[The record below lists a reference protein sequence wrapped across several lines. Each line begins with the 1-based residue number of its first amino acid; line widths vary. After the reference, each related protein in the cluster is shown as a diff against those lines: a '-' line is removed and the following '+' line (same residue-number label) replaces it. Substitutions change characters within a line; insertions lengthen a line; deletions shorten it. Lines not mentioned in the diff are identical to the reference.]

1 MAVLDDLLKF
11 IAQYQMLIAKQE
23 TKAAQALAKRYKA
36 MYARIA
42 PQVEA
47 LAEQIAT
54 GELSVAEVKKLKS
67 LAALETA
74 IEEEF
79 TAFSGYLRTEI
90 NPLAVSAAGIG
101 AEYAYA
107 VMKYLTGGRDINQLS
122 NVEALLQFLKP
133 GSALYERISKLAG
146 YHTENVIQAILDAVG
161 RGLGPRQVAREI
173 MAAAEG
179 AFGGGLVDALR
190 MERTAQLWA
199 SRAAGHANYIANQDI
214 VTGWIWIAE
223 LDETV
228 CMSCVALHG
237 QRFDL
242 DEVQDDHYNGRCT
255 SIPEIMGQ
263 NPIEGMATGA
273 DWFSNLTEEQ
283 QQQMMGPEKWSA
295 WKDGFF
301 DIKDMSRQQEDAV
314 YGHMRGETPLWELL
328 GAEPPTNK
336 GSTE

>member
-1 MAVLDDLLKF
+1 MAILDDLLKF
-11 IAQYQMLIAKQE
+11 IAQYQMLISKQE
-23 TKAAQALAKRYKA
+23 TKAARDLAKRYKA

-47 LAEQIAT
+47 LAEQIAA
-54 GELSVAEVKKLKS
+54 GEMTAAEVRKLKS

-74 IEEEF
+74 IQEEF

-101 AEYAYA
+101 AEYAYT
-107 VMKYLTGGRDINQLS
+107 VMRYLTGGRDINQLS
-122 NVEALLQFLKP
+122 PNNIEALLRFLSP

-146 YHTENVIQAILDAVG
+146 YHTESVIQAILDSVG

-199 SRAAGHANYIANQDI
+199 SRAAAHANYIANNDI

-223 LDETV
+223 LDETT
-228 CMSCVALHG
+228 CMSCVSLHG

-242 DEVQDDHYNGRCT
+242 DEVQDDHHNGRCT

-263 NPIEGMATGA
+263 NPIEGLASGS

-283 QQQMMGPEKWSA
+283 QQAMMGPGKYEA
-295 WKDGFF
+295 WKDGKF
-301 DIKDMSRQQEDAV
+301 DISQLSRQNPDDV
-314 YGHMRGETPLWELL
+314 YGHMRGEVPLKDLVNGEE
-328 GAEPPTNK
+328 A
-336 GSTE
+336 